1 MEWFNV
7 GTIVNTHGVRGEVRV
22 KSVSDFEEDRFQPG
36 QEVYVEKP
44 ETETGYEPL
53 VIKSSRPHKQFILLT
68 FEGFNSIDDVD
79 WMKNG
84 ALFVPET
91 ALAPLEETEY
101 YFHEIIDAD
110 VYTEEGAHLGYVK
123 EILTPGANDVWVVE
137 PAEGR
142 QDILLPYIEE
152 VVQHVDVAEKRITV
166 RVMKG
171 MLPE

>member
-22 KSVSDFEEDRFQPG
+22 KSVSDFEEERFQPG
-36 QEVYVEKP
+36 QEIYVENN
-44 ETETGYEPL
+44 EAETGYEPL

-68 FEGFNSIDDVD
+68 FEGYNSIDDVD
-79 WMKNG
+79 WMKNA
-84 ALFVPET
+84 ALSVPET
-91 ALAPLEETEY
+91 ALAPLKEEEF

-110 VYTEEGAHLGYVK
+110 VYTEEGSHLGYVK

-152 VVQHVDVAEKRITV
+152 VVQHVDVAKKRITV
-166 RVMKG
+166 RIMKG